1 MLLLILSIALL
12 AVGPVLSR
20 LLSTKPLIL
29 LWLDRLTF
37 AAIAAVLFLHVI
49 PESFEHAGWPVLVLL
64 VLGFAVPT
72 LAEKALHAAAE
83 KVHMATLSLG
93 MLGLIVH
100 GLLDGLSLTENSAL
114 LSHGALPALVILHRL
129 PVGQLIWSLL
139 YPSFGRGIAV
149 LTLALVAAASIIGF
163 TVGQSFAYLLHGVY
177 FSLFEALVA
186 GAILHVV
193 LFRGHVHKHHDH
205 AE

>member
-1 MLLLILSIALL
+1 MLLLLLSIALL
-12 AVGPVLSR
+12 AVGPSLSK
-20 LLSTKPLIL
+20 LLHHKPLVL

-37 AAIAAVLFLHVI
+37 VAIAAVLFLHVI

-64 VLGFAVPT
+64 VLGFALPT
-72 LAEKALHAAAE
+72 LAEKALHRAAE
-83 KVHMATLSLG
+83 TVHLATLSLG

-100 GLLDGLSLTENSAL
+100 GLLDGLSLTDNSSL
-114 LSHGALPALVILHRL
+114 LSHGTLPALVILHRL

-139 YPSFGRGIAV
+139 RPSFGRGVAIF
-149 LTLALVAAASIIGF
+149 TLFLVALSSVVGF

-193 LFRGHVHKHHDH
+193 LFRGHVHKHHTHD
-205 AE
+205 

>member
-12 AVGPVLSR
+12 AVGPVLSK
-20 LLSTKPLIL
+20 LLSQKPWVLM
-29 LWLDRLTF
+29 WLDRLTF
-37 AAIAAVLFLHVI
+37 VAIAAVLFLHVI

-64 VLGFAVPT
+64 LLGFAVPT
-72 LAEKALHAAAE
+72 LAEKALHKAAE

-93 MLGLIVH
+93 MLGLIIH
-100 GLLDGLSLTENSAL
+100 ALLDGLSLTENSSL

-129 PVGQLIWSLL
+129 PVGQLIWSLVS
-139 YPSFGRGIAV
+139 PSFGRAIAI
-149 LTLALVAAASIIGF
+149 LTLVLVAFASIVGYS
-163 TVGQSFAYLLHGVY
+163 VGQSFAYLLHGVY

-193 LFRGHVHKHHDH
+193 VFRGHVHTHKDH
-205 AE
+205 A

>member
-12 AVGPVLSR
+12 AVGP
-20 LLSTKPLIL
+20 LLSKFLQHKPHIL

-37 AAIAAVLFLHVI
+37 AAIAAVLFLHVL

-64 VLGFAVPT
+64 VLGFTLPT
-72 LAEKALHAAAE
+72 LAEKALHKAAE
-83 KVHMATLSLG
+83 TVHLATLSLG
-93 MLGLIVH
+93 MLGLVVH
-100 GLLDGLSLTENSAL
+100 GLLDGLSLTDNSAL
-114 LSHGALPALVILHRL
+114 LSHGTLPALVILHRL

-139 YPSFGRGIAV
+139 RPSFGRAV
-149 LTLALVAAASIIGF
+149 AVFTLALVALSSIIGF

-193 LFRGHVHKHHDH
+193 LFRGHVHKHHAHD
-205 AE
+205 